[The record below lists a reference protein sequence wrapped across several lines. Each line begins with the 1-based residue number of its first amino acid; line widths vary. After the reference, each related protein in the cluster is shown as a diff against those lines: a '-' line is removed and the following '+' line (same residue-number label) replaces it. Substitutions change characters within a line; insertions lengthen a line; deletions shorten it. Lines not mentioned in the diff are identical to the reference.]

1 MMHTTKQCD
10 TQFRPR
16 CLSTGTNQSLKDRSS
31 VANGEKR
38 SYAVVAWPLK
48 AGTKTFCTNSSY
60 NVGVVFAGD
69 RGSSARICP
78 LFNASDISHS
88 KEAMFCDMPISVMA

>member
-1 MMHTTKQCD
+1 MMHTAEQCD
-10 TQFRPR
+10 TQFHRSR
-16 CLSTGTNQSLKDRSS
+16 LSTGMNQSLKDRSS
-31 VANGEKR
+31 LAKGEKR

-60 NVGVVFAGD
+60 KVGVVFAGE
-69 RGSSARICP
+69 RGSRARMYP